1 MPDIRRRLRSV
12 DLPER
17 EDVTVRSAFRWSS
30 RAVFIGLFLVAVALS
45 FTADAIVV
53 ALLASVLLAQMLYVV
68 LPMNTIREKAYKM
81 YSGEAGEQAYEELEE
96 RGGRFR

>member
-17 EDVTVRSAFRWSS
+17 EDVTVRTAFRWGS
-30 RAVFIGLFLVAVALS
+30 RAVFVGLFLIAVAIS
-45 FTADAIVV
+45 FTADAIAV
-53 ALLASVLLAQMLYVV
+53 ALIGSVLLAQMLYVV
-68 LPMNTIREKAYKM
+68 LPVNTLREKAHKL
-81 YSGEAGEQAYEELEE
+81 YSGEAGEDAYEELED

>member
-17 EDVTVRSAFRWSS
+17 EDLTVRTAFRWGS
-30 RAVFIGLFLVAVALS
+30 RAVFVILFVIALTLS
-45 FTADAIVV
+45 FGADAIAF
-53 ALLASVLLAQMLYVV
+53 ALLGSVLLAQMLYVV
-68 LPMNTIREKAYKM
+68 LPMDSIRARAYRLWT
-81 YSGEAGEQAYEELEE
+81 GEAGEDAYEELEE